1 VVLSQEKA
9 NSGVRTRDGDPDVQQ
24 RSNGRRET
32 GRVTIMTRVSLCVNY
47 TSVDGLT
54 TRLGGNQVS
63 RSERRDGRLRTSSAA
78 AVGGG
83 GDVAKARSLVFDLF
97 GDYLRYRGGEARL
110 RSLVSLMGCFDV
122 PEPTVRVVVARL
134 RKEGWLSSRREGRET
149 VYALTDSAWALL
161 DEGRERIFHR
171 AQGPWDGQWHMVIY
185 SVPESERGLR
195 EQLRKKLA
203 WFGFGPLSSSVWLSP
218 HDRVGLVKEAFA
230 DEPAARLDAFR
241 SRTSGAA
248 EDRGIAAR
256 SWDLHEL
263 DRAYVEFL
271 ATYRPRLASYRA
283 GELQGADAL
292 VERMRLIHDY
302 RRFPFR
308 DPDLPPELLPEGWNG
323 RVAHDVFIEAHGL
336 LRGPA
341 EACVDALTGSAAI
354 LNERAG

>member
-1 VVLSQEKA
+1 MARVEVV
-9 NSGVRTRDGDPDVQQ
+9 
-24 RSNGRRET
+24 
-32 GRVTIMTRVSLCVNY
+32 
-47 TSVDGLT
+47 
-54 TRLGGNQVS
+54 GG
-63 RSERRDGRLRTSSAA
+63 GMSSAA
-78 AVGGG
+78 VWHCGVGSAVAAGGG
-83 GDVAKARSLVFDLF
+83 GDVVKARSLVFDLF

-110 RSLVSLMGCFDV
+110 RSLVALMGCFDV

-149 VYALTDSAWALL
+149 VYALTEAAWSLL

-218 HDRVGLVKEAFA
+218 HDRVGLVREAFA
-230 DEPAARLDAFR
+230 DEPAVRLDVFR
-241 SRTSGAA
+241 SRSAGAV
-248 EDRGIAAR
+248 EDRDIATR
-256 SWDLHEL
+256 SWDLDEL
-263 DRAYVEFL
+263 NEAYSDLL
-271 ATYRPRLASYRA
+271 ATYRPRLPVYRS

-292 VERMRLIHDY
+292 VERMRLVHDY

-308 DPDLPPELLPEGWNG
+308 DPDLPPELLPADWCG
-323 RVAHDVFIEAHGL
+323 RVAHDVFLEAHGL

-341 EACVDALTGSAAI
+341 EACVDALTGSAAMPD
-354 LNERAG
+354 EQAG